1 MLIPKP
7 LILALKYSFGSH
19 EKHHPEENQIEEG
32 LIPEEHQL
40 AK

>member
-1 MLIPKP
+1 MLFPKP
-7 LILALKYSFGSH
+7 LILALKHSFGGH

-32 LIPEEHQL
+32 LMPEEPPI